1 MKNEKKK
8 IYLERSLEAVFG
20 RINKHRLCI
29 LKKQNLRYIYMYIY
43 IRAKKKKKKKK
54 KEKKAKI
61 RLDF

>member
-29 LKKQNLRYIYMYIY
+29 LKKQNLRYIYIKKNNNQEQ
-43 IRAKKKKKKKK
+43 KKKKRRKRRHK
-54 KEKKAKI
+54 
-61 RLDF
+61 